1 MSVKHLFNPRASCQS
16 REGRG
21 GQNIKLKEE
30 KNNGEQTSSMCSER
44 EAASK
49 CAELLPGGGWLGSQA
64 VSSGLPLNDPEG
76 VLPVGLLLHTPQPAG
91 VSCLTGAYCFT
102 KSLTPIT
109 SGYRKPTPPPTFYN
123 LGGKTQ
129 QSKFTRKGPASN

>member
-1 MSVKHLFNPRASCQS
+1 M
-16 REGRG
+16 
-21 GQNIKLKEE
+21 
-30 KNNGEQTSSMCSER
+30 
-44 EAASK
+44 
-49 CAELLPGGGWLGSQA
+49 GSQA
-64 VSSGLPLNDPEG
+64 VSSGLLPNDPEG

-109 SGYRKPTPPPTFYN
+109 LGIEPTPPPTFYN

-129 QSKFTRKGPASN
+129 QSKSQGKVLLLTRDVYIGTCMHNIIIISQL

>member
-1 MSVKHLFNPRASCQS
+1 MGSKRPACAL
-16 REGRG
+16 RG
-21 GQNIKLKEE
+21 KQPP
-30 KNNGEQTSSMCSER
+30 
-44 EAASK
+44 SK
-49 CAELLPGGGWLGSQA
+49 CAELLTGGGSLGSQA
-64 VSSGLPLNDPEG
+64 VFSGLPLNDPEG
-76 VLPVGLLLHTPQPAG
+76 VLPVDLLLHTPQPAG

-102 KSLTPIT
+102 KSLTPFT